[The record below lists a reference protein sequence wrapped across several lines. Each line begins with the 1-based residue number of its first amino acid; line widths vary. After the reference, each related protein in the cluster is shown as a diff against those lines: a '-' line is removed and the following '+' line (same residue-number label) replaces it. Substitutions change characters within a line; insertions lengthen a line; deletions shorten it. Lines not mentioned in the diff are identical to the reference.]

1 MSTVLVV
8 CNVLILLD
16 SAPAMLVTRVQ
27 NVILLVVVTLLVQA
41 ALYVISQQVN
51 VFAILDTQ
59 EPHVILVTPTTTKL
73 VMDFVQV
80 RIIQFTICHKYYLTQ
95 ITYFNYIFTFSL

>member
-16 SAPAMLVTRVQ
+16 NAPAMLVTRVQ

-41 ALYVISQQVN
+41 ALYVISLQAN
-51 VFAILDTQ
+51 VLVMLGTM
-59 EPHVILVTPTTTKL
+59 EPHATLVTLTIIEQ
-73 VMDFVQV
+73 VMELAQVQ
-80 RIIQFTICHKYYLTQ
+80 RIMHTLKRFKY
-95 ITYFNYIFTFSL
+95 